1 MYAFYPFHHCVK
13 NIAFYT
19 NIINV
24 HKHFLTILF
33 LLILNTYVPNMFI
46 CTETMQAPWKR
57 LLKTKPTQAAS
68 KNMCLQETFS
78 TASDLE
84 TPHFHDSHLITKD
97 RLSGFAEKRRRD
109 TFDERETARAAK
121 EKRTELINDS
131 IGSRLTLENKKID
144 MELELMEVKLQAARK
159 QHEME
164 VELLKIKTE
173 CSRLKHMK
181 LYYEV
186 RKLEKELGVPGETG
200 VNTLMT
206 SAIPVIDAL
215 EVNQTQKVY
224 S

>member
-1 MYAFYPFHHCVK
+1 MERSQLISMIPHFRTKSKTNTGMMMAPTVLMQPKVWSTIVEKPCKHHGSAYSRPNLHRQHPRIYACKKHSVQLVTLKHH
-13 NIAFYT
+13 I
-19 NIINV
+19 
-24 HKHFLTILF
+24 
-33 LLILNTYVPNMFI
+33 
-46 CTETMQAPWKR
+46 
-57 LLKTKPTQAAS
+57 
-68 KNMCLQETFS
+68 
-78 TASDLE
+78 
-84 TPHFHDSHLITKD
+84 FHDSHLITKD

-200 VNTLMT
+200 VNTLT
-206 SAIPVIDAL
+206 STIPVIDAL
-215 EVNQTQKVY
+215 EVNQTHKVY